1 MANYKN
7 IGFLGCGKIGNTML
21 ESLKDYEGVS
31 VAFVQALDFVA
42 EGAAFPVVT
51 EQDEALLEKAD
62 LVVESA
68 TANVLKANFDA
79 IIKHCDV
86 MIFSVTAFADA
97 DFEQHAKAL
106 AAQYGR
112 KIYLPHGAILGVD
125 GIADGSTL
133 LTEVSIVTTKSPQ
146 SLGRTD
152 TERTVVCECSTRE
165 ACGLYP
171 RNVNVHATVALAGI
185 GFDRTRSVVVS
196 DPAVNTNTHVIDLKG
211 DGIHFQLDI
220 SSFSTGGVTGKYT
233 PYSACAS
240 LARVLGQGGPFFFV

>member
-1 MANYKN
+1 MAIYKN
-7 IGFLGCGKIGNTML
+7 IGFLGCGKIGGTML
-21 ESLKDYEGVS
+21 DSLESFEDTSVS
-31 VAFVQALDFVA
+31 FVQALDFA
-42 EGAAFPVVT
+42 SEGRAFPVVT
-51 EQDEALLEKAD
+51 AQDEALLEKTD

-68 TANVLKANFDA
+68 TANVLKANFDS

-86 MIFSVTAFADA
+86 MIFSVTAFADEA
-97 DFEQHAKAL
+97 FERHAKAL

-125 GIADGSTL
+125 GIADGSAL

-146 SLGRTD
+146 SLGRSD

-165 ACGLYP
+165 ACALYP

-211 DGIHFQLDI
+211 DGIHFCLEI

-240 LARVLGQGGPFFFV
+240 LARVLGQGGPFRFV

>member
-1 MANYKN
+1 MADYKN
-7 IGFLGCGKIGNTML
+7 IGFLGCGKIGATML
-21 ESLKDYEGVS
+21 NSLSNFEGISVS
-31 VAFVQALDFVA
+31 FVQALDFA
-42 EGAAFPVVT
+42 PEGRTFPVVVA
-51 EQDEALLEKAD
+51 QDEALLEKTD

-68 TANVLKANFDA
+68 TANVLKANFDN

-86 MIFSVTAFADA
+86 MIFSVTAFADEA
-97 DFEQHAKAL
+97 FERHAKEQ
-106 AAQYGR
+106 AAKYGR
-112 KIYLPHGAILGVD
+112 RIYLPHGAILGVD
-125 GIADGSTL
+125 GIADGSQL

-146 SLGRTD
+146 SLGRND

-165 ACGLYP
+165 ACALYP

-185 GFDRTRSVVVS
+185 GFDRTRSIVVS

-211 DGIHFQLDI
+211 DGIHFCLEI

-240 LARVLGQGGPFFFV
+240 LARVLGQGGPFRFV